1 MKVILLQDVK
11 KVGKK
16 GEVVKVADGYG
27 QNFLIKNKLAVL
39 ETNTS
44 RKIVESQKEAE
55 HQQDLENQAKAKE
68 LAKEIESITLEFTL
82 KSGKDGKTFGSALL
96 KFGLTFEN
104 KKWIRTIFRG
114 ILLTIYFC
122 IIPAGLFYLADE
134 FNKEA
139 DSLLFLCLLA
149 IAFLAFILFV
159 LITIVV
165 ALFNRR
171 FMFDRLSDASY
182 ESTIQVKQEK

>member
-82 KSGKDGKTFGSALL
+82 KSGKDGKLL
-96 KFGLTFEN
+96 V
-104 KKWIRTIFRG
+104 
-114 ILLTIYFC
+114 
-122 IIPAGLFYLADE
+122 
-134 FNKEA
+134 
-139 DSLLFLCLLA
+139 
-149 IAFLAFILFV
+149 AFLL
-159 LITIVV
+159 
-165 ALFNRR
+165 N
-171 FMFDRLSDASY
+171 
-182 ESTIQVKQEK
+182 K

>member
-82 KSGKDGKTFGSALL
+82 KSGKDGKTFGSVSTKQVVEQLREKYGIKIDKRKFINARPIQALGYTNL
-96 KFGLTFEN
+96 KIELY
-104 KKWIRTIFRG
+104 KDVIATIKVH
-114 ILLTIYFC
+114 L
-122 IIPAGLFYLADE
+122 
-134 FNKEA
+134 KE
-139 DSLLFLCLLA
+139 
-149 IAFLAFILFV
+149 
-159 LITIVV
+159 
-165 ALFNRR
+165 
-171 FMFDRLSDASY
+171 
-182 ESTIQVKQEK
+182 K

>member
-27 QNFLIKNKLAVL
+27 QNFLIKLAVL

-82 KSGKDGKTFGSALL
+82 KSGKDGKTFGAESVFSISSTL
-96 KFGLTFEN
+96 
-104 KKWIRTIFRG
+104 
-114 ILLTIYFC
+114 
-122 IIPAGLFYLADE
+122 IPVIKRKVWY
-134 FNKEA
+134 
-139 DSLLFLCLLA
+139 
-149 IAFLAFILFV
+149 
-159 LITIVV
+159 
-165 ALFNRR
+165 
-171 FMFDRLSDASY
+171 
-182 ESTIQVKQEK
+182 